1 MRRRRLTWKDK
12 RADSALPDEG
22 YDHPAFIGQQPAEKY
37 LLDNDGD
44 GEAGTPSDFAEDV
57 HQGPYDNGAEPAL
70 PHEEW
75 DHPASVKQAARDI
88 RASVERK
95 AAKCIRIA
103 QATLGKTASVADIEN
118 QALAFMDMPEKQ
130 LDSTLSRLS
139 MYPMANEPEATMY
152 AEEDSDLEEMMAE
165 FLAEDD
171 EDAEAEAML
180 AEMLKPSKEEVA
192 MQSPM
197 MADQNDPEHFMAE
210 EEEATMPM
218 AQEEEAMMPMADHH
232 EDHDAGQHM
241 SLHGEE
247 GVMMSDD
254 MDTMGLMGE
263 EEMTAEDE
271 DLLASIFGGRFA
283 ADEKEEKEAEEEK
296 AEDEKEAE
304 EEEKESSKKA
314 SYKLKPRA
322 RKASQGVKSVGNVS
336 KTAKSEMDDLSKLWQ
351 TAPDISDM
359 F

>member
-1 MRRRRLTWKDK
+1 MRRRRLTWNKK
-12 RADSALPDEG
+12 ATSGLPDEG

-57 HQGPYDNGAEPAL
+57 HQGPYENGAEPAL

-75 DHPASVKQAARDI
+75 DHPAAMKQAARDI

-103 QATLGKTASVADIEN
+103 QATLGKKATVADIEN
-118 QALAFMDMPEKQ
+118 QALAFMDMADDQ
-130 LDSTLSRLS
+130 LDATLSRLS
-139 MYPMANEPEATMY
+139 MEEPMGTAYMGEFDA
-152 AEEDSDLEEMMAE
+152 EDSELEEMMAE
-165 FLAEDD
+165 FMAEDHEG

-180 AEMLKPSKEEVA
+180 AEMLAGEEEVA
-192 MQSPM
+192 MQEP

-210 EEEATMPM
+210 EEIAMEEPM
-218 AQEEEAMMPMADHH
+218 AEH
-232 EDHDAGQHM
+232 HM
-241 SLHGEE
+241 SENDHGVAMISEE
-247 GVMMSDD
+247 
-254 MDTMGLMGE
+254 MDAMGLMGE
-263 EEMTAEDE
+263 EEMNAEDE
-271 DLLASIFGGRFA
+271 DLLASIFGGKFA
-283 ADEKEEKEAEEEK
+283 SDEEEKEEEAEEKEEEK
-296 AEDEKEAE
+296 
-304 EEEKESSKKA
+304 EEKESSKKA

-322 RKASQGVKSVGNVS
+322 RKASQGVQSVGNVS

-351 TAPDISDM
+351 SAPDITDM